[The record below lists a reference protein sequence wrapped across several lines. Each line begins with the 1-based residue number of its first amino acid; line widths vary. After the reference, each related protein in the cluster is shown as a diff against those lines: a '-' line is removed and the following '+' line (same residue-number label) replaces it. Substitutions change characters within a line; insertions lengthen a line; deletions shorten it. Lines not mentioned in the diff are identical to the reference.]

1 MKSNDEKMKPCKYS
15 TLILEGKNS
24 ESSLYHCSLKLKLAE
39 IPIHLRDPED
49 LTGYG
54 MEYDCK
60 DPFSTCPH
68 LEILKMLVERY
79 EKRWLKSGSSY

>member
-1 MKSNDEKMKPCKYS
+1 MKLNDEKMKPCEYS
-15 TLILEGKNS
+15 ILILEGENP
-24 ESSLYHCSLKLKLAE
+24 ESSIYHCSLKLELAK

-60 DPFSTCPH
+60 NPFSTCPH
-68 LEILKMLVERY
+68 IEILKMLVERY
-79 EKRWLKSGSSY
+79 TKKGGEGG